1 MTAGVIP
8 ENDPAVVL
16 QPYSEVMAMRALLR
30 EHGDLG
36 LAGALALAMCFELA
50 IRGVAQPLV
59 SIPCALFGC
68 LALALRRS
76 LPLVAVLLTGAGVFG
91 LIRAEPTWNQY
102 SVVLGAVLLIAL
114 YSLGAYAP
122 GYIVWLGA
130 LIVLFGI
137 VLQLLL
143 NDVDIRSPGIIVVGT
158 AIIGGPWAVGLAVR
172 LQRDYELSLAAENR
186 SLKSEL
192 EERSRL
198 AVAEERARIAREL
211 HDVVSHAIS
220 VTVLQARGGRKMLGV
235 DNTKVLHAL
244 DAIEHTNAQAL
255 SDMRRLLFLLRET
268 DDDPGAGPQPSLARM
283 DSLIEKA
290 RASGLPVQ
298 LEITGTAGAAPPG
311 VDLSAYRIIQESL
324 TNVLRHGGTSATAR
338 VIVAYGP
345 DEVEVTVVDTGKGV
359 AGSGGRGHGLIGIRE
374 RVAVVGGHVEAGPA
388 ASGGFEVH
396 ARLPY
401 EVDS

>member
-8 ENDPAVVL
+8 ENDPALVL

-59 SIPCALFGC
+59 SIPCALLGC
-68 LALALRRS
+68 LALALRRR
-76 LPLVAVLLTGAGVFG
+76 LPLVAVFLTGAGFFG
-91 LIRAEPTWNQY
+91 LIRAEPSWNQY
-102 SVVLGAVLLIAL
+102 SVVFGAVLLIAL

-130 LIVLFGI
+130 LIVLFGV
-137 VLQLLL
+137 VLLLL
-143 NDVDIRSPGIIVVGT
+143 NDVDIREPGIVVVGT
-158 AIIGGPWAVGLAVR
+158 AIIGGPWAIGLAVR
-172 LQRDYELSLAAENR
+172 LQREYELSLAEENR
-186 SLKSEL
+186 ALKSEL

-235 DNTKVLHAL
+235 DDTEVLHAL

-268 DDDPGAGPQPSLARM
+268 DDDPGAGPQPSLAHM

-338 VIVAYGP
+338 VIVAYGA
-345 DEVEVTVVDTGKGV
+345 DEVEVTVADTGKGV

-388 ASGGFEVH
+388 ESGGFVVNAH
-396 ARLPY
+396 LPY

>member
-1 MTAGVIP
+1 MTAGVIR

-16 QPYSEVMAMRALLR
+16 QPYSEVMAMRALLK
-30 EHGDLG
+30 EHGDSA

-50 IRGVAQPLV
+50 IRGVAQPVV

-68 LALALRRS
+68 LALALRRG
-76 LPLVAVLLTGAGVFG
+76 LPLVAVLLTGAGFFG

-102 SVVLGAVLLIAL
+102 SVVFGAVLLIAL

-130 LIVLFGI
+130 LIVLFGV
-137 VLQLLL
+137 VLLLL
-143 NDVDIRSPGIIVVGT
+143 NDVDIRQPGIVVVGT
-158 AIIGGPWAVGLAVR
+158 AIIGGPWAIGLAVR
-172 LQRDYELSLAAENR
+172 LQRDYELSLADENR
-186 SLKSEL
+186 VLKSEL
-192 EERSRL
+192 EERSRQ

-235 DNTKVLHAL
+235 DDTEVLHAL

-298 LEITGTAGAAPPG
+298 FEVTGTAGAAPPG

-338 VIVAYGP
+338 VTVAYGS
-345 DEVEVTVVDTGKGV
+345 DEVEVTVADTGKGIS
-359 AGSGGRGHGLIGIRE
+359 GSGGQGHGLIGIRE
-374 RVAVVGGHVEAGPA
+374 RVAVAGGHVEAGPA